1 MGPGSCASD
10 RILYRRHGIVAG
22 GPSGGVVGERMPRAP
37 PESVEV
43 AGAGAE
49 SSQGGQNCRAS
60 EGACCLRRP
69 AVEDGVG
76 AGTGPGVEV
85 LDEKADDVDG
95 EWIGEHP
102 GVGVPEESLDAGEI
116 EHPEPLDPRLE
127 QHDRGESALDDGH
140 RPEFG
145 AEGRHVVMSHR
156 GVAPPGIANR
166 AAHGTDRCAV
176 AGQAGNPVTVEPR
189 SLPGGLASEG
199 LVHEIGGVTH
209 TAILAVGH
217 GWGLAAGRLETGTA
231 SCHDADV
238 ITFDEAKQLVDEADR
253 PRWTGPGT
261 FHVAQTGF
269 EDDRSFNVIVGAS
282 EALVDGDARYVSIEG
297 VLVLV
302 DKRTG
307 AISRGVYLDDRRRYD
322 SMVRIA

>member
-1 MGPGSCASD
+1 MPG
-10 RILYRRHGIVAG
+10 
-22 GPSGGVVGERMPRAP
+22 AP

-43 AGAGAE
+43 AVAGAE

-60 EGACCLRRP
+60 EGACRLGRP

-76 AGTGPGVEV
+76 AGTGPGLEV
-85 LDEKADDVDG
+85 LDEEADDVDG
-95 EWIGEHP
+95 ERIGEHP
-102 GVGVPEESLDAGEI
+102 GVGVPEESLDAGEV

-127 QHDRGESALDDGH
+127 QHDRGESAFDDGY

-145 AEGRHVVMSHR
+145 AEGRHVVVSHR

-176 AGQAGNPVTVEPR
+176 TDQPGNPVAVELR
-189 SLPGGLASEG
+189 SLPGGLAPEG
-199 LVHEIGGVTH
+199 LVHEISGVTH
-209 TAILAVGH
+209 KAILAVGH

-238 ITFDEAKQLVDEADR
+238 ITFDEAKRLVDDADR

-282 EALVDGDARYVSIEG
+282 EALVDGDARYVSVEG